1 MAKNL
6 KNKVLTGIAWQ
17 YFQRVGYQIIHFVV
31 SLILARLLMPEDFG
45 IVALLGVF
53 VSVSNIFID
62 SGFSNALIQRKVIDE
77 IDCSSVFYL
86 NVMVSILIYSIVFL
100 CSPFVAQF
108 YQMPQ
113 LTPLLRILSIQII
126 IMSFNCVQQALL
138 VRQMK
143 FRYNFYI
150 GIFSVTISSLVG
162 IVMAYSGWGV
172 WSIVYIQIVAQL
184 CTGIGLWTFVA
195 WRPHWLFSWK
205 RIKYLFS
212 YGSRILGGSIIN
224 VLYNNIYNLVIGK
237 RYSPSD
243 LGFYNR
249 GQLLPTTIID
259 TASTSFN
266 SVLFPVLSSVQDDKV
281 RYKSFIRR
289 SSKMTAFIVFFLAAF
304 MCAFAPQI
312 IRFLLGEKWL
322 PAVPFMCIVCV
333 TVCVNP
339 LIVINQTIC
348 TSLGRSDY
356 FMRTTFISKFL
367 SILII
372 IWGAFYNVYMMV
384 IAGAVANIITFIIT
398 AVYNKR
404 LIGYSIKDMLCDASP
419 ALILASISC
428 GVSYL
433 IMSVF
438 SLNDLFHICLGG
450 VFSLGVY
457 LSLAYV
463 TRQESLQFIL
473 NNISKKGK

>member
-1 MAKNL
+1 MAENL

-45 IVALLGVF
+45 IVAFLGVF

-86 NVMVSILIYSIVFL
+86 NVMVSILIYGIVFL

-195 WRPHWLFSWK
+195 WRPQWLFSWK
-205 RIKYLFS
+205 RIKSLFS
-212 YGSRILGGSIIN
+212 YGSRIFGGSIIN
-224 VLYNNIYNLVIGK
+224 VLYNIIYL
-237 RYSPSD
+237 
-243 LGFYNR
+243 
-249 GQLLPTTIID
+249 
-259 TASTSFN
+259 
-266 SVLFPVLSSVQDDKV
+266 
-281 RYKSFIRR
+281 
-289 SSKMTAFIVFFLAAF
+289 
-304 MCAFAPQI
+304 
-312 IRFLLGEKWL
+312 
-322 PAVPFMCIVCV
+322 
-333 TVCVNP
+333 
-339 LIVINQTIC
+339 
-348 TSLGRSDY
+348 
-356 FMRTTFISKFL
+356 
-367 SILII
+367 
-372 IWGAFYNVYMMV
+372 
-384 IAGAVANIITFIIT
+384 
-398 AVYNKR
+398 
-404 LIGYSIKDMLCDASP
+404 
-419 ALILASISC
+419 
-428 GVSYL
+428 
-433 IMSVF
+433 
-438 SLNDLFHICLGG
+438 
-450 VFSLGVY
+450 
-457 LSLAYV
+457 
-463 TRQESLQFIL
+463 
-473 NNISKKGK
+473 